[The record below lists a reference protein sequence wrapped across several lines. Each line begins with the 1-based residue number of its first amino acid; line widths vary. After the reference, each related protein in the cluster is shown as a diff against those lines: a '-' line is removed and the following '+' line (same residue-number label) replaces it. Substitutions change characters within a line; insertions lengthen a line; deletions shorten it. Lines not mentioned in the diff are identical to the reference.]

1 MNAAR
6 RSREAVKASA
16 AIAWW
21 VGTSRE
27 IEARAAAGRRH
38 VVASRAHAAEGNRA
52 KAQAH
57 LSLAERL
64 FQEIEDLRTAA
75 ATGAKGIAS

>member
-27 IEARAAAGRRH
+27 IEARANAGRRH
-38 VVASRAHAAEGNRA
+38 VVASRAHAEEGHRANAE
-52 KAQAH
+52 AH
-57 LSLAERL
+57 LRLAEHL
-64 FQEIEDLRTAA
+64 FVEIEDLRAGAA
-75 ATGAKGIAS
+75 AARGNNQ

>member
-6 RSREAVKASA
+6 RSREAVKAAA

-27 IEARAAAGRRH
+27 IEARANAGRRH
-38 VVASRAHAAEGNRA
+38 VVASRAHADEGDRA

-57 LSLAERL
+57 LRLAERL
-64 FQEIEDLRTAA
+64 FLEIERLRASAPAA
-75 ATGAKGIAS
+75 NGGTQ

>member
-6 RSREAVKASA
+6 RTREAVKASA
-16 AIAWW
+16 AITWW

-27 IEARAAAGRRH
+27 IEARANAGRRH
-38 VVASRAHAAEGNRA
+38 VVASRAHAEEGSRA

-57 LSLAERL
+57 LRLAEDL
-64 FQEIEDLRTAA
+64 FLEIEELR
-75 ATGAKGIAS
+75 ASAEARRSP

>member
-6 RSREAVKASA
+6 RSREAVKAAA

-27 IEARAAAGRRH
+27 VEARANAGRRH
-38 VVASRAHAAEGNRA
+38 VVASRAHAEEGNRA

-57 LSLAERL
+57 LHLAERL
-64 FQEIEDLRTAA
+64 FLEIEQRRAGAA
-75 ATGAKGIAS
+75 PTNGSVQ

>member
-27 IEARAAAGRRH
+27 VEARANAGRRH
-38 VVASRAHAAEGNRA
+38 VVASRAHAEEGNRP
-52 KAQAH
+52 KAEAH
-57 LSLAERL
+57 LRLAERL
-64 FQEIEDLRTAA
+64 FQEIEQLRGTAA
-75 ATGAKGIAS
+75 APNGDAQ